1 MNEQGNLENQR
12 PDTSA
17 SSPALTFSENQKCS
31 APSLQEKLKE
41 SLEECERLRVENAK
55 LRERLGLQEVEQTV
69 STCTIPAIHNQSSS
83 EEKIAIFR
91 SFFRGREDIHA
102 LRWESAK
109 NGRSGYSPACGNEW
123 DKTHCRKPQIKCS
136 ECPNSKFLPYDDKAI
151 FDHLSGKQM
160 MGVYPMLQDE
170 TCWFLAIDFDKGKWK
185 EHASVFLKTC
195 DLWKIPAV
203 LERSQSG
210 NGGHVW
216 IFFEETIPAYLARKL
231 GCGILTET
239 MNSNHSLGFDSYD
252 RLFPSQDTMPKGG
265 FGNLIALPLQ
275 GQRRKYGN
283 SVFLD
288 SNFEPYADQWAF
300 LSSVQK
306 MSASAVAKLVERWME
321 HGGVIDIRRTQSDES
336 DEKDPWILP
345 PSSPKANLSIGEFA
359 LGTNPPQA
367 EKKVKDEFK
376 ITGPLPSVVKI
387 TIANMVFVETGGLP
401 SKLISRLKKIAAF
414 QNPEFY
420 RAQAMRLSTYDKP
433 RIIGCAEEF
442 PRHLGLP
449 RGCAEEVLDL
459 FEQLRIKAE
468 IANESFLG
476 APIKARFIG
485 ELRPNQKEAVRSL
498 LKHDTGV
505 LAAGTAFG
513 KTVVA
518 TWMIAKRKVNTLI
531 LVHRQQLMEQWRE
544 RLAVFLNVPIDQIGM
559 VGAGKDKPK
568 GIIDIAMLQTLFR
581 QGEVKDLVANYGQVI
596 VDECHHIAAFSF
608 EQVMKQAKARYVL
621 GLTATPTR
629 KDGHHPIIIM
639 QCGPIRY
646 RTNPKDAAAESSF
659 QHVVKIRHTDF
670 QMPYENATPHI
681 SEIYGALACDEKR
694 NALIVEDVK
703 LALEQGATPLLL
715 TERTQQVEILAEK
728 LRPFVEN
735 VIVMKGGLGKKKR
748 KERLQQ
754 IDQAQTGKRVII
766 ATGRYIGEGFDDSKL
781 DALFLTMPVS
791 WQGTLQQYVGRLHR
805 NHDNKHIVRVYD
817 YVDRNVP
824 VLFKMHQR
832 RLRKYPAIGYSIEY

>member
-1 MNEQGNLENQR
+1 LNKLENFANPK
-12 PDTSA
+12 PDS
-17 SSPALTFSENQKCS
+17 NIQ
-31 APSLQEKLKE
+31 PSLATVFPEDSLQIPSEASAEQKLQKA
-41 SLEECERLRVENAK
+41 LEDCEHLRTENAK
-55 LRERLGLQEVEQTV
+55 LRERLGLQEVLQ
-69 STCTIPAIHNQSSS
+69 SNFPRSIPAVHNQSSS
-83 EEKIAIFR
+83 AEKVALFR
-91 SFFRGREDIHA
+91 SLFRGRDDIYA

-123 DKTHCRKPQIKCS
+123 DKVFCRKPEIKCS

-160 MGVYPMLQDE
+160 IGVYPMFQDE
-170 TCWFLAIDFDKGKWK
+170 SCWFLAIDFDKGKWK
-185 EHASVFLKTC
+185 EHTGAFLKTC
-195 DLWKIPAV
+195 DQWKVPAV

-210 NGGHVW
+210 NGAHVW
-216 IFFEETIPAYLARKL
+216 IFFEEPIPAFLARKL
-231 GCGILTET
+231 GSGILTET

-300 LSSVQK
+300 LSTVKNMSPSEVAGLVQ
-306 MSASAVAKLVERWME
+306 RWMD
-321 HGGVIDIRRTQSDES
+321 HGGVIDIRRAQSDES
-336 DEKDPWILP
+336 DGTDPWILP
-345 PSSPKANLSIGEFA
+345 QS
-359 LGTNPPQA
+359 
-367 EKKVKDEFK
+367 KKKDKDEFK

-442 PRHLGLP
+442 PRHLALP
-449 RGCAEEVLDL
+449 RGCVGEVLDL

-468 IANESFLG
+468 ITKESFAG
-476 APIKARFIG
+476 IPIKTRFTG
-485 ELRPNQKEAVRSL
+485 ELRPNQKEAVCSL

-518 TWMIAKRKVNTLI
+518 AWMVAKRKVNTLI
-531 LVHRQQLMEQWRE
+531 LVHRQQLMEQWQE
-544 RLAVFLNVPIDQIGM
+544 RLAMFLNVPINQIGLI
-559 VGAGKDKPK
+559 GAGKDKPK

-596 VDECHHIAAFSF
+596 ADECHHIAAFSF
-608 EQVMKQAKARYVL
+608 EQVMKHVKAQYVL

-646 RTNPKDAAAESSF
+646 RTNPKDAAAESPF
-659 QHVVKIRHTDF
+659 QHVVKIRHTNF
-670 QMPYENATPHI
+670 HMSYESALPHI
-681 SEIYGALACDEKR
+681 SDVYGALACDEQR
-694 NALIVEDVK
+694 NALIVEDVRQ
-703 LALEQGATPLLL
+703 ALEQGATPLLL

-728 LRPFVEN
+728 LRPYVEH

-748 KERLQQ
+748 KERLEQ

-832 RLRKYPAIGYSIEY
+832 RLKKYPAIGYTVEY

>member
-1 MNEQGNLENQR
+1 MSDNVNLER
-12 PDTSA
+12 R
-17 SSPALTFSENQKCS
+17 
-31 APSLQEKLKE
+31 LQEALDK
-41 SLEECERLRVENAK
+41 CEKLRVENTQLK
-55 LRERLGLQEVEQTV
+55 GRLGKSADSFTAEPGPNSIALDKNPSGVT
-69 STCTIPAIHNQSSS
+69 NQSSS
-83 EEKIAIFR
+83 EAKIELFR
-91 SFFRGREDIHA
+91 SLFRGREELYA
-102 LRWESAK
+102 LRWESRK
-109 NGRSGYSPACGNEW
+109 GKSGYAPACGNEW
-123 DKTHCRKPQIKCS
+123 DKVLCCKPKIKCS
-136 ECPNSKFLPYDDKAI
+136 DCPERKFLPCDTKAI
-151 FDHLSGKQM
+151 FDHLSGRQM
-160 MGVYPMLQDE
+160 IGVYPMQLDE

-185 EHASVFLKTC
+185 EHATAFLKTC
-195 DLWKIPAV
+195 EQWKIPAI

-216 IFFEETIPAYLARKL
+216 IFFREAIPAYLARKL

-239 MNSNHSLGFDSYD
+239 MSINHSLGFDSYD

-288 SNFEPYADQWAF
+288 PDFEPYEDQWAC
-300 LSSVQK
+300 LDSVEK
-306 MSASAVAKLVERWME
+306 MSAGEVSGLVERWME
-321 HGGVIDIRRTQSDES
+321 HGGVIDIRRAQSDERE
-336 DEKDPWILP
+336 DETDPWILP
-345 PSSPKANLSIGEFA
+345 PSKN
-359 LGTNPPQA
+359 
-367 EKKVKDEFK
+367 VKDEFK
-376 ITGPLPSVVKI
+376 ITGPLPKVVKI
-387 TIANMVFVETGGLP
+387 TLANMIFIETGGLP

-433 RIIGCAEEF
+433 RVIGCAEEF

-449 RGCAEEVLDL
+449 RGCAGEAFDL
-459 FEQLRIKAE
+459 FEQLRIKVE
-468 IANESFLG
+468 ITNESYSG
-476 APIKARFIG
+476 IPIKVRFVG
-485 ELRPNQKEAVRSL
+485 ELRPNQKESVRCL

-518 TWMIAKRKVNTLI
+518 AWMIAKRKVNTLI

-544 RLAVFLNVPIDQIGM
+544 RLAMFFNMPIDQIGLI
-559 VGAGKDKPK
+559 GAGKDKPK
-568 GIIDIAMLQTLFR
+568 GMIDIAMLQTLFR

-608 EQVMKQAKARYVL
+608 ERVMKQAKARYVL

-646 RTNPKDAAAESSF
+646 RTNPKDAAAESPF
-659 QHVVKIRHTDF
+659 KHIVKIRHTDF
-670 QMPYENATPHI
+670 QMPYESARPHI
-681 SEIYGALACDEKR
+681 SEVYGALACDEKR
-694 NALIVEDVK
+694 NALIVEDVRQ
-703 LALEQGATPLLL
+703 AVEQGATPLLL
-715 TERTQQVEILAEK
+715 TERTQHVESLAEK
-728 LRPFVEN
+728 IRPFVEH

-748 KERLQQ
+748 KAILDQ
-754 IDQAQTGKRVII
+754 ITQAESGKRIII

-781 DALFLTMPVS
+781 DTLFLTMPIS

-817 YVDRNVP
+817 YVDRHVP

-832 RLRKYPAIGYSIEY
+832 RLKKYPAIGYTVEY